1 NGDGS
6 VTVQVETLDQ
16 GQGHRTV
23 FAQLVAARLGLAIN
37 QVRVEQ
43 GDTAVGPYGYGTA
56 GSRSLP
62 QIGSAAHTA
71 AGMVADKATRIAGLL
86 LEADP
91 ADLVLADGQASVRG
105 TDVSVSWRQIVD
117 AAFSGKVP
125 PGDTPGL
132 DSEIRLR
139 SGGMNFPFGSHLAVV
154 EIDRETGVVQLLRMA
169 AVDDA
174 GVIVNPMLAMGQR
187 HGGMAQGIG
196 QALWEAARYDE
207 AGNLVTSTLVDYLLP
222 TATSLP
228 LFELAETVT
237 PTPTNPLGAKGIGEA
252 GAIGSTPAVVNAV
265 CDAVGRQD
273 LQMPLTPERL
283 WMALTLNAPA

>member
-1 NGDGS
+1 
-6 VTVQVETLDQ
+6 
-16 GQGHRTV
+16 
-23 FAQLVAARLGLAIN
+23 
-37 QVRVEQ
+37 
-43 GDTAVGPYGYGTA
+43 
-56 GSRSLP
+56 
-62 QIGSAAHTA
+62 
-71 AGMVADKATRIAGLL
+71 
-86 LEADP
+86 
-91 ADLVLADGQASVRG
+91 
-105 TDVSVSWRQIVD
+105 
-117 AAFSGKVP
+117 
-125 PGDTPGL
+125 
-132 DSEIRLR
+132 
-139 SGGMNFPFGSHLAVV
+139 
-154 EIDRETGVVQLLRMA
+154 MA